1 MDLNSAGAEVKVLER
16 YISVWAMLFNFH
28 RDMMSSVKTVSLKL
42 IRQAIITAR
51 VTLLLPAVFILL
63 CFNGTSICSAELIDK
78 VIAYVDDRAITY
90 SEYMERYEIIRQS
103 VPGITKEET
112 LNSMINAL
120 LLLQRAKKM
129 RLEAPTEDDLIKEY
143 LDIIIKSRIVINEVK
158 ILEYYNKNRLEFGE
172 KEFAAVRP
180 SIEKYL
186 LELETNIQLKE
197 HLKELRTQANIVILP
212 KDR

>member
-1 MDLNSAGAEVKVLER
+1 MRFNYNGNNASIVTAKHAIERNSTAIRTIFIRIIAIFGLISCLAGA
-16 YISVWAMLFNFH
+16 
-28 RDMMSSVKTVSLKL
+28 
-42 IRQAIITAR
+42 
-51 VTLLLPAVFILL
+51 
-63 CFNGTSICSAELIDK
+63 SICNAELIDR

-90 SEYMERYEIIRQS
+90 SEYLERHEKIRRS
-103 VPGITKEET
+103 VPGITEEET

-143 LDIIIKSRIVINEVK
+143 LDITIKSRIVLKEEK
-158 ILEYYNKNRLEFGE
+158 ILEYYNNNKQEFGE

-197 HLKELRTQANIVILP
+197 HLKELRKQANIVILP
-212 KDR
+212 KDK